1 MCKNM
6 KQLGTNRKFLA
17 WGSIILVSA
26 IILSA
31 FIFLKEKTIIND
43 LSDIGS
49 YIDSYSV
56 EYKSER
62 GFGND
67 RFDIYSF
74 KIKKS
79 NEIDLFNLID
89 NKFQNEYTYF
99 ESMVE
104 NINMNEDNSNTNIRE
119 KLNDF
124 ISYNDTKYFSKDFAG
139 TKKLYLY
146 NEKMNKG
153 YCLILTI

>member
-1 MCKNM
+1 M
-6 KQLGTNRKFLA
+6 KQLETNRRLLA
-17 WGSIILVSA
+17 WGSIILVCA

-31 FIFLKEKTIIND
+31 FIFLKQKTIIND
-43 LSDIGS
+43 LSDIEP

-74 KIKKS
+74 KLKKS

-99 ESMVE
+99 KGMLE
-104 NINMNEDNSNTNIRE
+104 NINTNEDNSNTHIR
-119 KLNDF
+119 KDLNNF
-124 ISYNDTKYFSKDFAG
+124 ISYNDTKYFIIDVAG

-146 NEKMNKG
+146 NEKMSKG

>member
-1 MCKNM
+1 MCKDM
-6 KQLGTNRKFLA
+6 KQLVTNRKFLA
-17 WGSIILVSA
+17 LGSIIL
-26 IILSA
+26 ICTIMLSA
-31 FIFLKEKTIIND
+31 FIFLKEKAIIND
-43 LSDIGS
+43 LSDIYP

-74 KIKKS
+74 KLKNRNK
-79 NEIDLFNLID
+79 IDSFNLID
-89 NKFQNEYTYF
+89 KKFRNEYAYF

-104 NINMNEDNSNTNIRE
+104 NIKMNKDNSNTNIRE
-119 KLNDF
+119 KLNNF
-124 ISYNDTKYFSKDFAG
+124 ISNKDTKYFSKDFSG